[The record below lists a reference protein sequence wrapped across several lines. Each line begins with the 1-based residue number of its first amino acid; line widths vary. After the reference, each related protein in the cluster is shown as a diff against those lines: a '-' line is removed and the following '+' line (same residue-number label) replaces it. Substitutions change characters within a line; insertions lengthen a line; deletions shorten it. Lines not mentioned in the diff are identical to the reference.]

1 MAVNITLY
9 PATALFSKP
18 KICSTQPSAM
28 SFIKRRKSSS
38 GFEPYNSIH
47 SFPLQKIKDLK
58 KKQHFSN
65 GYIRKDKRDEAT
77 SSNMQE
83 EEQEGGL

>member
-18 KICSTQPSAM
+18 KICSTQPSA
-28 SFIKRRKSSS
+28 
-38 GFEPYNSIH
+38 
-47 SFPLQKIKDLK
+47 
-58 KKQHFSN
+58 
-65 GYIRKDKRDEAT
+65 KRDEAT

-83 EEQEGGL
+83 GEQEGGL